1 MLLAVALCS
10 AAAVV
15 RCSGHE
21 HEHDHGTHTDHRKSM
36 YTQENNEAAA
46 DDHDHD
52 HHDHAHDDTAPDD
65 PPVDHAHDHKAHDHD
80 HSHDHAGHG
89 KAAPVLNMETWLK
102 AIGAT
107 LFISIVPIFM
117 LYFIPIDA
125 SNPEHQGFLK
135 VLLAFAAG
143 GLLGDAFL
151 HLLPHA
157 MHPHSHG
164 EDGGHDH
171 AHSHAHSHGEEEGH
185 DHTAELAVGLWVLG
199 GIVSFFM
206 LEKWV
211 RSIKGGG
218 HSHSHGAPHAPAEE
232 KKSDGAGKG
241 DSKGKGD
248 GKGKGKEPAEPEIK
262 VTAYLNLAA
271 DFTHN
276 FTDGLAIGASFLVDE
291 RLAII
296 TVFTILLHEVPH
308 EIGDFAILIQSGYS
322 KTRAMQLQF
331 STAIG
336 AMAGTVCG
344 LLSQNFGEATQWIL
358 PFTAGGFVYIAT
370 VSVLPEL
377 LEDTTFWQSIKELV
391 ALAAGVAIMVII
403 VFLE

>member
-1 MLLAVALCS
+1 
-10 AAAVV
+10 VV
-15 RCSGHE
+15 QCSGHE
-21 HEHDHGTHTDHRKSM
+21 EHDHGSHTDHRKSM
-36 YTQENNEAAA
+36 YSQDANEAAA
-46 DDHDHD
+46 DDHHDHD
-52 HHDHAHDDTAPDD
+52 HATPPED
-65 PPVDHAHDHKAHDHD
+65 PPQDHAHDHDHKAHDDHD
-80 HSHDHAGHG
+80 HSHDHSGHG

-107 LFISIVPIFM
+107 LFISVVPIFM

-171 AHSHAHSHGEEEGH
+171 AHAHSHGDEGGGH

-218 HSHSHGAPHAPAEE
+218 HSHSHGAPPAKAEG
-232 KKSDGAGKG
+232 KKSDKEGKG
-241 DSKGKGD
+241 E
-248 GKGKGKEPAEPEIK
+248 EPAEPEIK

-308 EIGDFAILIQSGYS
+308 EIGDFAILIQSGYT

-331 STAIG
+331 STAVG

-377 LEDTTFWQSIKELV
+377 LEDTTLWQSIKELV
-391 ALAAGVAIMVII
+391 ALSLGVAIMVLI